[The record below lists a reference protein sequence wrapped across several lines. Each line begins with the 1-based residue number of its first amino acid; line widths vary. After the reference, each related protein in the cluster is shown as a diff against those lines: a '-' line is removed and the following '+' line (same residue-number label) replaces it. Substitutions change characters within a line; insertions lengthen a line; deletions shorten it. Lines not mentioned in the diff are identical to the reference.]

1 MSHYSPIHCFLPWL
15 LAFSVLPSAFAVRIP
30 AHIFPNE
37 KSTVI
42 TQIDIPESEIDHYPK
57 VLDPTLD
64 DSWYWT
70 THTGEFTGYV
80 NRRDID
86 GKTRLKRGTIIRVNP
101 TYSSWV
107 LTKYEPNDDV
117 RVRSRLSVGRVSI
130 KKEIPVYFQLKQTK
144 DTPQVNVFAES
155 TVRPA
160 EETPPLPV
168 EPAPIVKAEPQP
180 IQPMYQE
187 PISTP
192 IIETQHLIEAMEAP
206 EIAIIPELTD
216 EPTQEIIDP
225 LLEEK
230 PRISP
235 QALVDLAP
243 PPVDLFQEFEG
254 YLRLVAQDDAQVEQ
268 FQYQLDTRSG
278 RRIVYV
284 ETSQLVGDSFETYV
298 DQWINI
304 RGSLE
309 ETQPNF
315 ALFIEAKNIWV
326 AP

>member
-1 MSHYSPIHCFLPWL
+1 MSFCSPIHCYLPWL
-15 LAFSVLPSAFAVRIP
+15 LVLLAVQSASAAQIQ
-30 AHIFPNE
+30 AHVFPDE

-42 TQIDIPESEIDHYPK
+42 TQIEIPESETDHYPR

-86 GKTRLKRGTIIRVNP
+86 GKTRLKKGSIIRVNP

-107 LTKYEPNDDV
+107 LTKYEPHDDV

-144 DTPQVNVFAES
+144 HTAEVNKFKES
-155 TVRPA
+155 TARPIK
-160 EETPPLPV
+160 ELQPPPV
-168 EPAPIVKAEPQP
+168 EPAPIVKIEPQVRIEESNP
-180 IQPMYQE
+180 IPA
-187 PISTP
+187 PILESNT
-192 IIETQHLIEAMEAP
+192 LVEAVVTTK
-206 EIAIIPELTD
+206 ITIIPELTD
-216 EPTQEIIDP
+216 EPTQEMIDP

-243 PPVDLFQEFEG
+243 PPIDLFQEFEG
-254 YLRLVAQDDAQVEQ
+254 YLRLVAQDDEQVEQ
-268 FQYQLDTRSG
+268 FQYQLETRSG

-284 ETSQLVGDSFETYV
+284 EISRLMGDSLESHV

-309 ETQPNF
+309 EKQPDF